1 MRIGREITTV
11 LALKLLALA
20 ALYVLFFGPSH
31 RVSTTSHDMSAHVLG
46 DR

>member
-1 MRIGREITTV
+1 MRIGREISIV

-20 ALYVLFFGPSH
+20 ALYVLFFGPGHHMS
-31 RVSTTSHDMSAHVLG
+31 VTPHDTATRVLG